1 MNASHRRIAALLLTA
16 LICTVPGCYT
26 VNQDGNVTVASF
38 SGTVLTVL
46 SLVTLAGIAIGVL
59 MCRREG
65 YWEKGVIVAG
75 VATMFAIFVLPGI
88 FLDEVRMDEQGVHQ
102 RTGFWFLPT
111 RKGFDYSELKSV
123 SVTEVQKRR
132 TVETQWTLY
141 LKNGQTRV
149 LDPGDLWDQCA
160 AEVIEALTVKGIPVQ
175 IQ

>member
-1 MNASHRRIAALLLTA
+1 MNASHRRIAALLLTV
-16 LICTVPGCYT
+16 LICTVPGCYS

-46 SLVTLAGIAIGVL
+46 SLITLAAIAIGVL
-59 MCRREG
+59 LCRREG

-102 RTGFWFLPT
+102 QTGFWFLPT
-111 RKGFDYSELKSV
+111 RKGFDFGELKSV
-123 SVTEVQKRR
+123 TVTEVQKRFTTGTR
-132 TVETQWTLY
+132 WILY

-149 LDPGDLWDQCA
+149 LDAGDLWDKCA
-160 AEVIEALTVKGIPVQ
+160 MEVIEALTVKGIPVQ
-175 IQ
+175 IR